1 MIEREERMG
10 TRKQAK
16 SAPKRPVAVK
26 AAKAAKAAKPM
37 AARSKARADSTVVAT
52 ADTGEL
58 AELRI
63 TMIARAAYLRAE
75 QRGFE
80 PGRELDDWLA
90 AAADIDAQLER
101 RSGA

>member
-1 MIEREERMG
+1 MG

-16 SAPKRPVAVK
+16 PAQKKTV
-26 AAKAAKAAKPM
+26 AAKDAKPK
-37 AARSKARADSTVVAT
+37 ATRSKANASSTVVART
-52 ADTGEL
+52 DADEL
-58 AELRI
+58 AGLRI
-63 TMIARAAYLRAE
+63 EMIARAAYLRAE

>member
-1 MIEREERMG
+1 MG
-10 TRKQAK
+10 TRKQ
-16 SAPKRPVAVK
+16 PKTKQKKPD
-26 AAKAAKAAKPM
+26 AAKGATGATGAKPK
-37 AARSKARADSTVVAT
+37 AVRSKASAGSAVTARAGTE
-52 ADTGEL
+52 EL
-58 AELRI
+58 AEVRI
-63 TMIARAAYLRAE
+63 ELIARAAYLRAE

>member
-1 MIEREERMG
+1 MG

-16 SAPKRPVAVK
+16 PAQKKPVA
-26 AAKAAKAAKPM
+26 AKDAKAAKPK
-37 AARSKARADSTVVAT
+37 AAQGKTSAGSTVVAR
-52 ADTGEL
+52 ADTDEL

-63 TMIARAAYLRAE
+63 EMIARAAYLRAE
-75 QRGFE
+75 QRGFA

-101 RSGA
+101 RSGS